1 MERSAFDF
9 SVNSAKSP
17 HWTHKMGNEV
27 SCCTNNTSQQETPRR
42 KDVAGKFFG
51 PGLRSAPLQSD
62 GKHSSAPVDDSWKRR
77 EDQKRGGRGKE
88 RELERQDADADRERR
103 EGEAE
108 QRELECRERQERARR
123 EMKEAEERERQE
135 RARRQEAEREQ
146 ERQQDADRER
156 RQREAQERERE
167 HSERQERARRQEAER
182 QRERQQDADRE
193 RRQREAEERE
203 KEYRERQERAR
214 RENVNRPSYT
224 IVRASNGSVGL
235 TFKRPQGCKT
245 GPFEV
250 VDVVAAGAA
259 SLSGIKV
266 NTFFEAVDGV
276 SVLTKSKEDV
286 AVLLKGKPLTPL
298 VLSVCPPPTPE
309 GKRKPAGSEERE
321 RQERAQREKAEE
333 EAKPAKPGGNWRT
346 SWRSTIIRCAP
357 LGTTCT
363 RVLCPCFP
371 LPLAGCQGT
380 QQRARTHTRTH
391 THTHTQ
397 GSSQVCQRGRCASS
411 PTQRGIPST
420 VQSVSFSPLSVSSFP
435 TIGLSCFIYP
445 RPHAATHLTFVF
457 CSTRRSSSK

>member
-9 SVNSAKSP
+9 SVNSANLRTG
-17 HWTHKMGNEV
+17 THKMGNEV

-62 GKHSSAPVDDSWKRR
+62 GKHSSAPVDDNWKRR
-77 EDQKRGGRGKE
+77 EDQKRGEGRGKE

-123 EMKEAEERERQE
+123 EMKEAEER
-135 RARRQEAEREQ
+135 
-146 ERQQDADRER
+146 
-156 RQREAQERERE
+156 
-167 HSERQERARRQEAER
+167 ERQERARRQEAER